1 MYVRRAGGCVT
12 RSTHCVADDASITSS
27 NFGRVSIR
35 AYNSKSNTNR
45 FAVCKLPFAR
55 RPALR
60 VGGPRKRGSAEDIN
74 TAPGTGYTSP
84 DANESREPCNAAV
97 RRDTHTE
104 ETTGTQL
111 HGANRLD
118 ARPLCSGC
126 LQSPVY
132 DEYRARRSTRNA
144 AVTAATA
151 ARACATLG
159 EASKSKSGLM

>member
-1 MYVRRAGGCVT
+1 MAASRD
-12 RSTHCVADDASITSS
+12 THCVAECVHNIRSS

-84 DANESREPCNAAV
+84 DTNESREPCNAAV
-97 RRDTHTE
+97 RRDTHTQRRRPE
-104 ETTGTQL
+104 RNCTVPIGST
-111 HGANRLD
+111 LD
-118 ARPLCSGC
+118 LSVVGVSS
-126 LQSPVY
+126 LQSIMSIERGGARGMQQSPQLQQPGPAPLS
-132 DEYRARRSTRNA
+132 ARRASR
-144 AVTAATA
+144 
-151 ARACATLG
+151 RAG
-159 EASKSKSGLM
+159 

>member
-60 VGGPRKRGSAEDIN
+60 VGGPRKRGSPN
-74 TAPGTGYTSP
+74 GSAPTPTSP

-97 RRDTHTE
+97 RRDTHTQRRRPE
-104 ETTGTQL
+104 RNCTVPIGST
-111 HGANRLD
+111 LD
-118 ARPLCSGC
+118 LSVVGVSS
-126 LQSPVY
+126 LQSMMSIERGGARGMQQSPQLQQPGPAPLS
-132 DEYRARRSTRNA
+132 ARRASR
-144 AVTAATA
+144 
-151 ARACATLG
+151 RAG
-159 EASKSKSGLM
+159 